1 MLTDL
6 ARFPIV
12 LLNEPTELPIGAIR
26 VNGNTRDEVGDIQGL
41 VTSIQKYGVI
51 EPVVVSPDG
60 ELLAGKRRLTAAQA
74 AGLIEV
80 PVRVRDVR
88 DPRTALE
95 IALIENVQRRDL
107 DPLSRARAY
116 HALIHEHGA
125 TVNEVADLVEQGT
138 AHVYQYL
145 QLLELPSEVQHAL
158 CDGEIS
164 FGDARDLTPLAPEDQ
179 LAVLAEI
186 RSMGKRLTSRQV
198 KQIVRKQRAV
208 AAANRHS
215 ARSPTDAETSE
226 NIENLYGALFANST
240 EDDRL
245 TSVGPHPRLDA
256 RIELNAVVA
265 ELLDAAQGEDRLR
278 AWARR
283 LSRIAEYLQV
293 YSPDGQSR

>member
-6 ARFPIV
+6 TRVPIV
-12 LLNEPTELPIGAIR
+12 MLNEPTELPIGAIR

-60 ELLAGKRRLTAAQA
+60 VLLAGKRRLTAARV

-95 IALIENVQRRDL
+95 IALIENVQRHEL

-145 QLLELPSEVQHAL
+145 QLLELPSEVQRAL
-158 CDGEIS
+158 RDGEIS
-164 FGDARDLTPLAPEDQ
+164 FADARDLTPLALEDQ
-179 LAVLAEI
+179 FAVLAEI
-186 RSMGKRLTSRQV
+186 RSLGKRLTSRQV
-198 KQIVRKQRAV
+198 KQIVKKQRAV
-208 AAANRHS
+208 AAAKRHS
-215 ARSPTDAETSE
+215 LRPPTEAEVSE
-226 NIENLYGALFANST
+226 NIETLYGALFADNLG
-240 EDDRL
+240 DDRRA
-245 TSVGPHPRLDA
+245 SVMTQPHLDA
-256 RIELNAVVA
+256 RTELNAVVA
-265 ELLDAAQGEDRLR
+265 EMLDAAQGEDQLR

-283 LSRIAEYLQV
+283 LSRVAEYLQA
-293 YSPDGQSR
+293 YGPDGQSR

>member
-1 MLTDL
+1 M
-6 ARFPIV
+6 
-12 LLNEPTELPIGAIR
+12 LNEPTELPIGAIR

-60 ELLAGKRRLTAAQA
+60 VLLAGKRRLTAARV

-95 IALIENVQRRDL
+95 IALIENVQRHEL

-145 QLLELPSEVQHAL
+145 QLLELPSEVQRAL
-158 CDGEIS
+158 RDGEIS
-164 FGDARDLTPLAPEDQ
+164 FADARDLTPLALEDQ
-179 LAVLAEI
+179 FAVLAEI
-186 RSMGKRLTSRQV
+186 RSLGKRLTSRQV
-198 KQIVRKQRAV
+198 KQIVKKQRAV
-208 AAANRHS
+208 AAAKRHS
-215 ARSPTDAETSE
+215 LRPPTEAEVSE
-226 NIENLYGALFANST
+226 NIETLYGALFADNLG
-240 EDDRL
+240 DDRRA
-245 TSVGPHPRLDA
+245 SVMTQPHLDA
-256 RIELNAVVA
+256 RTELNAVVA
-265 ELLDAAQGEDRLR
+265 EMLDAAQGEDQLR

-283 LSRIAEYLQV
+283 LSRVAEYLQA
-293 YSPDGQSR
+293 YGPDGQSR

>member
-6 ARFPIV
+6 TRVPIV
-12 LLNEPTELPIGAIR
+12 MLNEPTELPIGAIR

-60 ELLAGKRRLTAAQA
+60 VLLAGKRRLTAARV

-95 IALIENVQRRDL
+95 IALIENVQRHEL

-125 TVNEVADLVEQGT
+125 TVNEVADMVEQGT

-145 QLLELPSEVQHAL
+145 QLLELPSEVQRAL
-158 CDGEIS
+158 RDGEIS
-164 FGDARDLTPLAPEDQ
+164 FADARDLTPLALEDQ
-179 LAVLAEI
+179 FAVLAEI
-186 RSMGKRLTSRQV
+186 RSLGKRLTSRQV
-198 KQIVRKQRAV
+198 KQIVKKQRAV
-208 AAANRHS
+208 AAAKRHS
-215 ARSPTDAETSE
+215 LRPPTEAEVSE
-226 NIENLYGALFANST
+226 NIETLYGALFADNLG
-240 EDDRL
+240 DDRRA
-245 TSVGPHPRLDA
+245 SVMTQPHLDA
-256 RIELNAVVA
+256 RTELNAVVA
-265 ELLDAAQGEDRLR
+265 EMLDAAQGEDQLR

-283 LSRIAEYLQV
+283 LSRVAEYLQA
-293 YSPDGQSR
+293 YGPDGQSR